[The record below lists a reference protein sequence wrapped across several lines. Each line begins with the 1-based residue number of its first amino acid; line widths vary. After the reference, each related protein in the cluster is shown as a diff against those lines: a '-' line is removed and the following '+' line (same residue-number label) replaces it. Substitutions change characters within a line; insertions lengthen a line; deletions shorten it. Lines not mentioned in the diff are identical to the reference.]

1 MDKYLSKRA
10 KELVP
15 YVPGEQPIGDDLIKL
30 NTNENPYPPS
40 LKALEA
46 MREAAD
52 KRLKKYPKPE
62 CEPLRKAIALVE
74 NLPDYTYVYAG
85 NGSDEILAFC
95 FQAFFDDD
103 KDVLFP
109 DVTYSFYPVYCALY
123 GLKYREI
130 SLDNNMLINLDDYS
144 GESAGIIFPNPNAPT
159 GEYIEPSDIETLLAK
174 NMDRVV
180 IVDEAYIEFGG
191 ESAAKFI
198 DKYPNLLI
206 IRTMS
211 KSHSLAGLRLGYAM
225 GQPHLIDGIIR
236 VKNSFNSYTCDT
248 LAQAGATM
256 SILDTEYKNATCAK
270 IAETRDVTA
279 KELKKLGF
287 ELTNS
292 KSNFLFVKHLEID
305 GEYIFNELRK
315 HNILVRH
322 FKKPERINQH
332 LRISVGTDK
341 QMEKLT
347 EVLKKIVAEGQ
358 H

>member
-10 KELVP
+10 KNLVP

-40 LKALEA
+40 LKALVA
-46 MREAAD
+46 MKDAANR
-52 KRLKKYPKPE
+52 RLKKYPKPE

-74 NLPDYTYVYAG
+74 NLPDHTYVYAG

-130 SLDNNMLINLDDYS
+130 PLDENLKMHLSEYD

-159 GEYIEPSDIETLLAK
+159 GEYIELSEIENLLNR
-174 NMDRVV
+174 NMEKVV

-191 ESAAKFI
+191 QSAVKLI
-198 DKYPNLLI
+198 NKYPNLLI

-211 KSHSLAGLRLGYAM
+211 KSHSLAGLRMGYAI

-248 LAQAGATM
+248 IAQSGATM
-256 SILDTEYKNATCAK
+256 SILDTEYKNAACAK
-270 IAETRDVTA
+270 IAETRDITA
-279 KELKKLGF
+279 KKLKELGF
-287 ELTNS
+287 ELTDS
-292 KSNFLFVKHLEID
+292 KSNFLFAKHSEID
-305 GEYIFNELRK
+305 GEYIFSELRK

-322 FKKPERINQH
+322 FKKPERINQY

-341 QMEKLT
+341 QMEILT
-347 EVLKKIVAEGQ
+347 ETLKKIVAEGQ